1 MGQLATTGVLVL
13 QGGILVLLL
22 EALRRRDFAAMANAA
37 ASLAASLAPLALEL
51 VVPLVFGWGITV
63 GPALPL
69 WITGAGLIHSVGMLG
84 PYDTVHWW
92 DSVTHTVSAALVAAL
107 IYAGLLAVSGSG
119 DAVDS
124 AVLGVAV
131 LTVVL
136 TLAVGVFWELIELV
150 ARDVGERYDVEP
162 VLVHYGWRDTALD
175 LGFDALGALL
185 VVAFDVRVFV
195 PIAEQSVRATTWFL
209 TGSVVVI
216 VVGSLAMAVYVGRGS
231 D

>member
-1 MGQLATTGVLVL
+1 MGFATTAVVVL

-22 EALRRRDFAAMANAA
+22 EALRRRDSAAVANAA
-37 ASLAASLAPLALEL
+37 VSLAASLVPLALEL
-51 VVPLVFGWGITV
+51 LLPYAVGWRLTI
-63 GPALPL
+63 GPELPL
-69 WITGAGLIHSVGMLG
+69 WIAGAGLIHSVGMLG

-107 IYAGLLAVSGSG
+107 TYAGLLAVAGSAAG
-119 DAVDS
+119 VDS
-124 AVLGVAV
+124 PVLGVAA

-136 TLAVGVFWELIELV
+136 TLAAGVFWELIELI

-195 PIAEQSVRATTWFL
+195 SLAEQSVRATTWFL
-209 TGSVVVI
+209 AGSGAVI
-216 VVGSLAMAVYVGRGS
+216 VLGSLAMAVYVGRGS